1 MTDMAETIIPITEPD
16 RVFKGHTDSVKAVA
30 AFPNGGRMV
39 TCSADKTLRLWDLKN
54 GAMLKNMEGHRINV
68 SAMALSK
75 DGKLIAS
82 GDGNGEL
89 IVWDGD
95 TGESLMITSAAI
107 SESYYAIVISSLDFS
122 PDGAVLMSVS
132 LDRTMNLWRT
142 NTWGVRS
149 QINVG
154 EPIYRGR
161 YSPSGKLLAIVTE
174 SYIQIWDPSK
184 LECIAKIVCDLFS
197 LAWTPDGTRLLSG
210 GFENPTILEWD
221 TSTWKQVGNRWRG
234 HYGAINDLA
243 VNSTG
248 TLVVSA
254 SKDNHV
260 HIWRISD
267 RRTVAVFN
275 LSHVVNCVTF
285 STDGKYILCGCGDNN
300 ITEWRIPED
309 AFLEVAPDAQTSS
322 VSFSSFVVP
331 LLPSHLAQEHLAD
344 EYCRGARDRWC
355 EFLTVFDS
363 RVRSDHA
370 SCRSYP

>member
-1 MTDMAETIIPITEPD
+1 MTDIAETIIPITEPD
-16 RVFKGHTDSVKAVA
+16 RVFEGHTDSVNAVA
-30 AFPNGGRMV
+30 TFPDGGRMV
-39 TCSADKTLRLWDLKN
+39 TCSGDKTLRLWDLKN
-54 GAMLKNMEGHRINV
+54 GVMLKKMEGHRTNV
-68 SAMALSK
+68 GAMAVSK

-89 IVWDGD
+89 IAWDGD
-95 TGESLMITSAAI
+95 TGESLMITSAAV
-107 SESYYAIVISSLDFS
+107 SDVITSLDFS
-122 PDGAVLMSVS
+122 PDSAVLMAVS
-132 LDRTMNLWRT
+132 LDRTISLWRT

-149 QINVG
+149 QISVG
-154 EPIYRGR
+154 ESIYRGR

-174 SYIQIWDPSK
+174 SYIQIWDPSR
-184 LECIAKIVCDLFS
+184 LECIAKIAARDLYS

-210 GFENPTILEWD
+210 GFVNTTILEWD
-221 TSTWKQVGNRWRG
+221 TSTWKQVGDRWRG
-234 HYGAINDLA
+234 HTEAINDLA

-248 TLVVSA
+248 TLVSA
-254 SKDNHV
+254 SKDNYV

-267 RRTVAVFN
+267 RQTVAVFN

-285 STDGKYILCGCGDNN
+285 SADGKYILCGCRDNN

-331 LLPSHLAQEHLAD
+331 PLPSHLAEGHFAD
-344 EYCRGARDRWC
+344 RYCRGAMDRWC